1 LQTLLWAATGQEAFA
16 RRAMR
21 IMDEYG
27 RRLVR
32 YAGKNAKLQ
41 AGEAASGRLERCN
54 SNVAPHMHRSMERQQ
69 MGPRG

>member
-1 LQTLLWAATGQEAFA
+1 MQALLWAASGQEAFA

-27 RRLVR
+27 RRLVQ
-32 YAGKNAKLQ
+32 YAGRNAKLQ
-41 AGEAASGRLERCN
+41 AGEAASAAWNCCN
-54 SNVAPHMHRSMERQQ
+54 SYLAPHMHRSMERQQ